1 MILPAI
7 QCNHLVKSFAGV
19 PVVNHLSLTI
29 HTGEILSLLGPSGC
43 GKTTTLRLI
52 AGFERPDAGDIF
64 AGQRQ
69 LAGSNSFVP
78 AEKRSIGVVFQE
90 YALFP
95 HLNVFDNVSFGLER
109 MSRQARA
116 EIVKEMLDRVGLTG
130 MEKRFPHQLSGGEQQ
145 RVALARALA
154 PRPVVLLL
162 DEPFSNLD
170 AELRKKMR
178 EDVRAVLKEMKA
190 TAVFVTHD
198 QEEAL
203 YMGDRVAVMCG
214 GQVCQIGTPE
224 EIFHTPATH
233 FVAEFMGNTDFLP
246 GMVTPL
252 GIQTE
257 IGLIEQHVDLPVGS
271 QVEVAMRADDLTLE
285 IDPDS
290 RSQVIMRDFK
300 GAMNVY
306 RVQLP
311 SGRVLQAF
319 QPHYFILEPGTLV
332 RIWAD
337 PGHALACFSE
347 GKAVGERDLL
357 PGDAP
362 RAIRSEPLNDY

>member
-1 MILPAI
+1 MTVPAI
-7 QCNHLVKSFAGV
+7 RCQNLEKHFGGS
-19 PVVNHLSLTI
+19 PVVDCLSLAVEE
-29 HTGEILSLLGPSGC
+29 GEILALLGPSGC

-52 AGFERPDAGDIF
+52 AGFERPDRGEIYASDRLL
-64 AGQRQ
+64 AGQGTFIQ
-69 LAGSNSFVP
+69 

-95 HLNVFDNVSFGLER
+95 HLNVFDNVAFGLTK
-109 MSRQARA
+109 MSRQAKTA
-116 EIVKEMLDRVGLTG
+116 IVGEMLDLVGLRG
-130 MEKRFPHQLSGGEQQ
+130 MQKRFPHQLSGGEQQ

-178 EDVRAVLKEMKA
+178 EDVRAILKEIQA

-203 YMGDRVAVMCG
+203 FMGDRVAVMCG
-214 GQVCQIGTPE
+214 GHICQIGTPE
-224 EIFHTPATH
+224 DIFHTPATH

-246 GMVTPL
+246 GIVTAE

-257 IGLIEQHVDLPVGS
+257 IGLIQQAVDLPLGS
-271 QVEVAMRADDLTLE
+271 RIEVAMRADDLTLAPQ
-285 IDPDS
+285 PDS
-290 RSQVIMRDFK
+290 ASRVVMRDFK

-306 RVQLP
+306 RVELP
-311 SGRVLQAF
+311 SGKVLQAF
-319 QPHYFILEPGTLV
+319 QPHYFILDVGTPV

-337 PGHALACFSE
+337 PGHPLACFHE
-347 GKAVGERDLL
+347 GI
-357 PGDAP
+357 
-362 RAIRSEPLNDY
+362 AIT